1 MHVDATNLS
10 LRRFSTTQDYEA
22 QDKGPISIA
31 IVVTLASV
39 ALLTYLLR
47 VYTRGKVL
55 RDLGVDDWLMTI
67 SAVCMFKLD
76 QIAANLMNCS

>member
-10 LRRFSTTQDYEA
+10 LRQFSTTQNYEA

-47 VYTRGKVL
+47 VYTRGRVQ
-55 RDLGVDDWLMTI
+55 RDLGVDDGLMTI
-67 SAVCMFKLD
+67 SAVCTIKVD
-76 QIAANLMNCS
+76 

>member
-10 LRRFSTTQDYEA
+10 LRQFSTTQNYEA

-39 ALLTYLLR
+39 ALLIYLLR
-47 VYTRGKVL
+47 VYIRGKVL
-55 RDLGVDDWLMTI
+55 RDLGVDDGFMTI
-67 SAVCMFKLD
+67 SAVCMVNVD
-76 QIAANLMNCS
+76 

>member
-10 LRRFSTTQDYEA
+10 LRQFSTTQDYEA
-22 QDKGPISIA
+22 QDKGPIFTA
-31 IVVTLASV
+31 IVVTLVSV

-55 RDLGVDDWLMTI
+55 RDLGVDDGLITI
-67 SAVCMFKLD
+67 SAVCRVEVG
-76 QIAANLMNCS
+76 